1 MRFLRWIT
9 IASLLLISS
18 WAQATI
24 YSSPMLNEANGL
36 VEISPL
42 QAKKMAQQYL
52 DDCHLADKLEK
63 HPQPSPATKPTAERE
78 LPAVPLMP

>member
-9 IASLLLISS
+9 IAGLLLISA

-36 VEISPL
+36 IEISPL
-42 QAKKMAQQYL
+42 QAKKNG
-52 DDCHLADKLEK
+52 
-63 HPQPSPATKPTAERE
+63 AT
-78 LPAVPLMP
+78 VPK